1 MDLIRFEHTEYLY
14 GLLLV
19 PIWISIYFAMVKDR
33 KKAIKLLGD
42 ATLIERL
49 SPETDK
55 RKHKRKFIL
64 LLIAFILL
72 IIAFANPQIGSKIDK
87 AERKGIDLMIALDIS
102 NSMLAE
108 DIKPNRLSRA
118 KQALSKLIEKLEND
132 RIGIVIFAGGAYT
145 QLPITNDYAAA
156 KMFVDAIETDMI
168 NEQGTAIGKAIK
180 TASEAFNLKDKE
192 KNKAIIV
199 ISDGENHEDDA
210 VEQAKIANEEGI
222 MVNTIGMGLPDGT
235 PIPIYSNGGVVGFK
249 KDREGNTVVTKINTE
264 MLQQIAEAGGGEFVG
279 ANNTNSGIQQ
289 IFENLKKLEQK
300 KYDTKVYSDYED
312 RFQYFTGI
320 AVLLMIIDLLIK
332 PRRNKFFSKVN
343 LFGEKKV

>member
-1 MDLIRFEHTEYLY
+1 
-14 GLLLV
+14 
-19 PIWISIYFAMVKDR
+19 MVKDR

-42 ATLIERL
+42 APLIERL

-64 LLIAFILL
+64 LLTAFILL

-235 PIPIYSNGGVVGFK
+235 PIPIYSNGGVIGFK

-300 KYDTKVYSDYED
+300 KYDSKVYSDYED

-320 AVLLMIIDLLIK
+320 AVLLMILDLLIK

>member
-42 ATLIERL
+42 APLIERL